1 MLAGPALAQT
11 TGGGTPQTQQAPSR
25 PDKPGDAG
33 SPATSPSTPAGES
46 TKPDAMKSDTMK
58 SSKAGRA
65 GRTGN
70 REQVMAAQ
78 EALKQKGF
86 DPGPADGM
94 MGPKTRAA
102 LKEFQK
108 SEQLDQTGRLDAET
122 MAKLGVQDKANGASP
137 SASPPTSPTRQN
149 P

>member
-1 MLAGPALAQT
+1 MINGPLSAAKLAQT
-11 TGGGTPQTQQAPSR
+11 TGSGTPQTQQAPSR

-94 MGPKTRAA
+94 MGPKTQAA

-108 SEQLDQTGRLDAET
+108 SEQLD
-122 MAKLGVQDKANGASP
+122 
-137 SASPPTSPTRQN
+137 
-149 P
+149 

>member
-11 TGGGTPQTQQAPSR
+11 TGGRTPQTQQAPSR

-102 LKEFQK
+102 LK

-122 MAKLGVQDKANGASP
+122 MAKLGVQAKANGASP